1 MNREGTYNL
10 LGAYALDAVDAAE
23 RRAVDVLL
31 AASPEHHAELASLR
45 ATAGALSV
53 LTAVEPPA
61 RLREA
66 VLADV
71 RQSRPLPPIVAA
83 DDETLDDETPGVTPL
98 RARRHRRRGSW
109 RWAAPLAAAAA
120 AVAVVAW
127 SPWRVPGPDGST
139 PPSVSS
145 ADPVVAVLSS
155 PDAETFTMRMGGQRA
170 TVTRSGSLR
179 RAVIQADG
187 MAAPPAGRVYQ
198 AWYEEPGGGMRPAGV
213 VRPDADGAVRM
224 VLDGSASGAIGVG
237 VTLEP
242 SGGSEEPT
250 GDPLGLVR
258 FA

>member
-1 MNREGTYNL
+1 M
-10 LGAYALDAVDAAE
+10 AE
-23 RRAVDVLL
+23 D
-31 AASPEHHAELASLR
+31 ED
-45 ATAGALSV
+45 
-53 LTAVEPPA
+53 PA

-71 RQSRPLPPIVAA
+71 RQSRPLPPVVDAG
-83 DDETLDDETPGVTPL
+83 DETVDGEALDDGTPGVTPL
-98 RARRHRRRGSW
+98 RARRHRRRGPW

-127 SPWRVPGPDGST
+127 SPWEVPGPDGGT

-155 PDAETFTMRMGGQRA
+155 PDAETFTMRMGDQRA

-198 AWYEEPGGGMRPAGV
+198 AWFAEPGGGMRPAGV

-224 VLDGSASGAIGVG
+224 VLEGSASGAIGVG
-237 VTLEP
+237 VTIEP
-242 SGGSEEPT
+242 SGGSDEPT

-258 FA
+258 FT